1 MKVAIVSGGKRDND
15 FILEYLNRHAF
26 DCLIAVDSGLTFF
39 YETNQIPNVIVGDF
53 DSVDH
58 QVLDFYQAMYTEGKA
73 KIEICKLIPE
83 KDDTDMEYAIRYV
96 ISHGATHITL
106 FGATGTRIDHVQGNL
121 HLLGIGLFENIN
133 IEIVDKNNRIRMIK
147 TKYSIKR
154 EEQFGKYISLLPVTG
169 DATGVTLSGFKY
181 PLRSGTIPKFSSLG
195 VSNEIT
201 EEVGSIQI
209 EDGILLLI
217 ESRD

>member
-1 MKVAIVSGGKRDND
+1 
-15 FILEYLNRHAF
+15 
-26 DCLIAVDSGLTFF
+26 
-39 YETNQIPNVIVGDF
+39 
-53 DSVDH
+53 
-58 QVLDFYQAMYTEGKA
+58 
-73 KIEICKLIPE
+73 
-83 KDDTDMEYAIRYV
+83 
-96 ISHGATHITL
+96 
-106 FGATGTRIDHVQGNL
+106 
-121 HLLGIGLFENIN
+121 
-133 IEIVDKNNRIRMIK
+133 MIK

-181 PLRSGTIPKFSSLG
+181 PLTSGTIPKFSSLG